1 MPSPDGSALFG
12 ESDDLQG
19 AEFVDVN
26 LKGARF
32 VGADLSGVV
41 MRGVEVAAADI
52 DAPWLLEG
60 DTFLRVNGVD
70 VIPFVEAELNARFP
84 GRAERRAEDPEGLR
98 AAWAAV
104 ERTWAV
110 TLDRV
115 AALPSGWRDVSVD
128 GEWSFTQTLRHLVL
142 ATDMWLGRA
151 ILENEQPFHP
161 LGLAYTGAEDNGMDM
176 SVFLDAIEATSSE

>member
-60 DTFLRVNGVD
+60 TRS
-70 VIPFVEAELNARFP
+70 
-84 GRAERRAEDPEGLR
+84 
-98 AAWAAV
+98 
-104 ERTWAV
+104 
-110 TLDRV
+110 
-115 AALPSGWRDVSVD
+115 SGSTVS
-128 GEWSFTQTLRHLVL
+128 T
-142 ATDMWLGRA
+142 
-151 ILENEQPFHP
+151 
-161 LGLAYTGAEDNGMDM
+161 
-176 SVFLDAIEATSSE
+176 